1 MSAILS
7 LLAQI
12 FHIGLMTAAAPSLA
26 GLMGWLDARISGR
39 SGPPVV
45 QPWRDLLRLSRKT
58 PLLQESVSVV
68 SRIAP
73 AVGLGAMLVAVM
85 LVPSFTLGM
94 ALAPLSDVLVVTSLM
109 TLARV
114 ACGLVALDSGAA
126 LPGLSAQGSSA
137 RAVLAEPALMLAVF
151 SLAPASG
158 SFNLDTIIGQQREGI
173 PLPTAAAAVTLCAL
187 LILLFADAGSVDR
200 GHDDMLSGS
209 DLAVMRMTGWIR
221 RLIWVDLI
229 GGLFLPVGM
238 AAADSDPSTWLI
250 GLVCWVVKVVAFV
263 LVLSLGMAM
272 LGRMPRQGL
281 LQIKGI
287 AGLLALLAT
296 IMVFAAAGL
305 E

>member
-1 MSAILS
+1 
-7 LLAQI
+7 
-12 FHIGLMTAAAPSLA
+12 
-26 GLMGWLDARISGR
+26 
-39 SGPPVV
+39 
-45 QPWRDLLRLSRKT
+45 
-58 PLLQESVSVV
+58 
-68 SRIAP
+68 
-73 AVGLGAMLVAVM
+73 
-85 LVPSFTLGM
+85 M